1 MASAAGALAAEEA
14 AVGAF
19 GAADVDLDV
28 AALVEESVQQ
38 EAVETETDLAVAS
51 FVAAAAASWRQR
63 EGVDLRRE
71 EGSPRQ
77 RP

>member
-1 MASAAGALAAEEA
+1 LAAEEA

-19 GAADVDLDV
+19 GAADVELDL

-51 FVAAAAASWRQR
+51 FVAAASWRQR
-63 EGVDLRRE
+63 EGIDLRRE

>member
-1 MASAAGALAAEEA
+1 LAAEEA

-19 GAADVDLDV
+19 GAADVDLDL

-51 FVAAAAASWRQR
+51 FVVAAAAASWRQR
-63 EGVDLRRE
+63 EGIDLRRE